1 MRAIVLIALCC
12 LGEATL
18 AQTVVN
24 KTYPVQE
31 GQAIRFHFDYPEL
44 IRVSTWDKNE
54 ISVQG
59 TVSINAG
66 ENDEAFQLSSS
77 VMGNTL
83 VIESE
88 IVNLKNLPR
97 RITVVRDGKKMMFKN
112 KSALRDYDPGNHN
125 NYKFYSE
132 GVDMDIV
139 LEVKVP
145 KEMITTIE
153 SVYGMVEI
161 KEFNGPL
168 VVDATYGGIDASLS
182 ESKTGELKAETNYGQ
197 IYSNLNHPFSGR
209 EEEDFHTLVSAQ
221 LGNGPGYRFESKY
234 GNVYLRKLNQ

>member
-1 MRAIVLIALCC
+1 MRAIGLIALCC

-24 KTYPVQE
+24 QAYPVQA
-31 GQAIRFHFDYPEL
+31 GQTIRFHFDYPEL
-44 IRVSTWDKNE
+44 IKVSTWDKNE
-54 ISVQG
+54 VSIQG

-66 ENDEAFQLSSS
+66 ENDDAFRLSSS
-77 VMGNTL
+77 VRGNIL

-97 RITVVRDGKKMMFKN
+97 RITVMREGKKMIFKN
-112 KSALRDYDPGNHN
+112 KSALRDYDPDNRN

-139 LEVKVP
+139 LEIRVP
-145 KEMITTIE
+145 KEMVTKIE

-161 KEFNGPL
+161 KNFNGPL

-182 ESKTGELKAETNYGQ
+182 ESKTGELKAETNFGQ
-197 IYSNLNHPFSGR
+197 IYSNLDHSFSGQ
-209 EEEDFHTLVSAQ
+209 EEENFHTLVSAQ
-221 LGNGPGYRFESKY
+221 LGNGPDYRFESKY

>member
-12 LGEATL
+12 LARIIV
-18 AQTVVN
+18 AQTPVN
-24 KTYPVQE
+24 KTYPVQA
-31 GQAIRFHFDYPEL
+31 GQTIRFQFDYPEL
-44 IRVSTWDKNE
+44 IKVSTWEKNE
-54 ISVQG
+54 ISIRG

-77 VMGNTL
+77 IKGNTL

-97 RITVVRDGKKMMFKN
+97 RITVMRDGKKMTFKN
-112 KSALRDYDPGNHN
+112 KSTLRDYDPGNHN

-139 LEVKVP
+139 LEIKVP
-145 KEMITTIE
+145 KEIVTKIE

-161 KEFNGPL
+161 DGFNGPL

-197 IYSNLNHPFSGR
+197 IYSNLNHPFSGK

-221 LGNGPGYRFESKY
+221 LGNGPGYHFESKY
-234 GNVYLRKLNQ
+234 GNVY

>member
-12 LGEATL
+12 LARIIV
-18 AQTVVN
+18 AQTPVN
-24 KTYPVQE
+24 KTYPVQA
-31 GQAIRFHFDYPEL
+31 GQTIRFQFDYPEL
-44 IRVSTWDKNE
+44 IKVSTWEKNE
-54 ISVQG
+54 VSIQG

-77 VMGNTL
+77 IKGNTL

-88 IVNLKNLPR
+88 IVNLKNLPH
-97 RITVVRDGKKMMFKN
+97 RITVMRDGKKMTFKN

-139 LEVKVP
+139 LEIKVP
-145 KEMITTIE
+145 KEIVTKIE

-161 KEFNGPL
+161 NGFNGPL

-197 IYSNLNHPFSGR
+197 IYSNLNHPFSGK

-221 LGNGPGYRFESKY
+221 LGNGPGYHFESKY
-234 GNVYLRKLNQ
+234 GNVYLRKLNR